1 MTQIQEISID
11 LIDHPQVEMRTWV
24 DQEYIESLAQS
35 IKEVGLQSPIKVKE
49 KDGRFKIVFG
59 NCRYEAYKLLGIATI
74 PCIVTTISDDNI
86 PAITLH
92 ENLIREDVNHM
103 DTARY
108 LVWLRDAKNKSI
120 DDLAR
125 TFRYSN
131 TWIYQHLKLTEA
143 DECIRNAVEAGHLN
157 YQAGLELMR
166 IPDENRRYVLLDS
179 AVKAGANLTVVKS
192 WVASELCQLGLRPMS
207 PPITIN
213 PNTELPPP
221 ITFTCALCLKQTPSE
236 KQIIIRVC
244 ADDYRTVMDALK
256 ILREQGFSE
265 DPKKEGAVEHAA

>member
-11 LIDHPQVEMRTWV
+11 LIDHPPVELRSTV
-24 DQEYIESLAQS
+24 DQEYIETLAKS
-35 IKEVGLQSPIKVKE
+35 IKEVGLVHPVRVKALN
-49 KDGRFKIVFG
+49 GRYEIISG
-59 NCRYEAYKLLGIATI
+59 NCRFLACKLAGLAKLD
-74 PCIVTTISDDNI
+74 CIVTVTAESNI
-86 PAITLH
+86 PAMTLH
-92 ENLIREDVNHM
+92 ENLIREDINHM
-103 DTARY
+103 DIARY
-108 LVWLRDAKNKSI
+108 LKYLRDEKKQSI
-120 DDLAR
+120 DELAK
-125 TFRYSN
+125 TFRYSS
-131 TWIYQHLKLTEA
+131 TWVYQHLKLIEA
-143 DECIRNAVEAGHLN
+143 DECIRNAVDSELIN
-157 YQAGLELMR
+157 YQAALELMR

-207 PPITIN
+207 PPVTVS
-213 PNTELPPP
+213 PGVELPPP

-265 DPKKEGAVEHAA
+265 VPIKEGTV